1 LAWQQYHQ
9 TAIAATVSRKLAL
22 LVGVNQYQ
30 TVRNAP
36 EYFWGNLAGCV
47 TDVELQRDLLINR
60 YGFQPADIVTLTDGQ
75 ATRANIETAF
85 LEHLVKQAQAGD
97 VVIFHFSGYGQP
109 LAIGEEPNALNKREI
124 SL

>member
-1 LAWQQYHQ
+1 
-9 TAIAATVSRKLAL
+9 
-22 LVGVNQYQ
+22 VNQYQ

-97 VVIFHFSGYGQP
+97 VVIFHFRT
-109 LAIGEEPNALNKREI
+109 KRLEQARDI
-124 SL
+124 TFTNRCLTGRIDSQFTTINLVVLG